1 MTNKEIAGAFR
12 ELGQLMELHGDNPYK
27 IRSYQNAYM
36 RLRKLDRPL
45 AEMSATERESIPGV
59 GKAIAGKIAELLD
72 SGRMATLEKLRDKT
86 PPGVREMLGISG
98 FGPKKVRTVWRD
110 LGAETVGE
118 LHYAVNEN
126 RLIEL
131 KGFGL
136 KTQADLQK
144 KLDYFLRSRNQFRY
158 AALIG
163 PAKELTDTLAQQ
175 VPAAK
180 IATTGPLRRCCNT
193 LERIEVLVSEAVTM
207 ADLEQLAAMSDLNTG
222 TAGTITGKINDFPFQ
237 VMRCAAGAFGTHLF
251 RTTASEEFLNS
262 FERAFPGLDY
272 DNLPTEA
279 AVFERA
285 GIPVVPP
292 ELREGDWALE
302 LARRG
307 ALPDLIEDQDIQG
320 VVHSHT
326 TYSDGIHTVAQM
338 AAYAKEQGYGYLAVS
353 DHSKVAVYANGL
365 SIERVRE
372 QWAEIDVLNKKDPD
386 FRILKSIEC
395 DILADGSLDY
405 PDEILA
411 GFDFVIASIH
421 SNLRMDEPKATER
434 LVRAIE
440 HPHTHMLGHPT
451 GRLLLSRPGYPIDH
465 ARVIDA
471 CAEHRVCIE
480 LNANPYRLDLDWSW
494 IPYALE
500 RGVPISINPDA
511 HSTGGIDDIRYGVRS
526 ARKGGLTAAN
536 CLNARKVD
544 DFLAWF
550 RR

>member
-45 AEMSATERESIPGV
+45 AEMEPAERESIQGV
-59 GKAIAGKIAELLD
+59 GKAIAGKIAELLE
-72 SGRMATLEKLRDKT
+72 SGHMANLEKLRDKT

-131 KGFGL
+131 KGFGQ
-136 KTQADLQK
+136 KTQEDLKK
-144 KLDYFLRSRNQFRY
+144 KLDYFLRSRNQFHY
-158 AALIG
+158 AALEG
-163 PAKELTDTLAQQ
+163 PGLELIDWLAQQ

-180 IATTGPLRRCCNT
+180 ISATGPYRRHCNT
-193 LERIEVLVSEAVTM
+193 LERIDLLVTEDVTLEVLKESKEISGLRGEESATI
-207 ADLEQLAAMSDLNTG
+207 AGKYQDL
-222 TAGTITGKINDFPFQ
+222 PFRTL
-237 VMRCAAGAFGTHLF
+237 RCPAKEFGTQLF
-251 RTTASEEFLNS
+251 RTSGSDDFVREF
-262 FERAFPGLDY
+262 EQAFPDLDY
-272 DNLPTEA
+272 SGLPDEP
-279 AVFERA
+279 AVFARA
-285 GIPVVPP
+285 GIPFVPA

-302 LARRG
+302 RAQLDS
-307 ALPDLIEDQDIQG
+307 LPDLVTQHDIRG

-326 TYSDGIHTVAQM
+326 TYSDGVHTVAQM
-338 AAYAKEQGYGYLAVS
+338 AAYAKEKGYGYLAIS

-365 SIERVRE
+365 SIDRVRQ
-372 QWAEIDVLNKKDPD
+372 QWAEIDELNQKDPD

-395 DILADGSLDY
+395 DILSDGNLDY

-411 GFDFVIASIH
+411 GFDFVIASVH
-421 SNLRMDEPKATER
+421 SNLRMDEAKATER
-434 LVRAIE
+434 LLRAIE

-465 ARVIDA
+465 LRIIDA

-494 IPYALE
+494 IPYAME

-511 HSTGGIDDIRYGVRS
+511 HSTGGIEDIHYGVLS
-526 ARKGGLTAAN
+526 ARKGGLTKAA
-536 CLNARKVD
+536 CLNTLEVD
-544 DFLAWF
+544 QFLAWF